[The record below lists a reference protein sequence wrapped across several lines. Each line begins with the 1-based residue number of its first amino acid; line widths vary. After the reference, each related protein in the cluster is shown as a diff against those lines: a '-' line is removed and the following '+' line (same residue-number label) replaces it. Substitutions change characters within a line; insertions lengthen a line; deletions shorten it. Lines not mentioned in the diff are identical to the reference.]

1 MADMNKLGAMALFG
15 GDRPVRRLLMATR
28 NHTKCLLFSPIFQ
41 RYGFEV
47 IVLRDIQLD
56 DMLDIEVGKTPAENA
71 LAKARRYHSETYPW
85 VFGSDAGLEIDA
97 LNGEPGVKARRWGG
111 RFADNVDDQTW
122 LNYLLE
128 RMKGVP
134 PERRT
139 ASFAIAWVII
149 APDGSEHVR
158 NIRYPF
164 RIATKQ
170 IRPISPGAPV
180 SAVMLG
186 PQKIVEARGEEI
198 FQRFERWG
206 ILAELLKRFPEQQP
220 LPTGG
225 ET

>member
-1 MADMNKLGAMALFG
+1 
-15 GDRPVRRLLMATR
+15 VRRLLIATR
-28 NHTKCLLFSPIFQ
+28 NHTRYLLLRPIFQ

-47 IVLRDIQLD
+47 IALRDIQLD
-56 DMLDIEVGKTPAENA
+56 DGPNIETGRTSAENA

-111 RFADNVDDQTW
+111 RFADDVDDQTW

-128 RMKGVP
+128 RMKDVP

-139 ASFAIAWVII
+139 ARFVVAWALI

-158 NIRYPF
+158 NVRHPF
-164 RIATKQ
+164 KIAAKQ
-170 IRPISPGAPV
+170 IRPISPGAPI

-186 PQKIVEARGEEI
+186 PEKIVEARGEEI

-206 ILAELLKRFPEQQP
+206 ILAELLKRFPE
-220 LPTGG
+220 
-225 ET
+225 